1 MEYFF
6 VNHLISSKYFKAFP
20 CHENQHYCFELPSS
34 LQSTM
39 HLTQQCCC
47 LTVHSLIVFIAD
59 FFPWHRTS
67 SVPICAPNFVLSI
80 WTKIGFWTWKSLFPA
95 GNQNSRFSSTI
106 SVNQSERDIFY
117 IVVDK
122 AIKKTMAVLETD
134 EQNRNW
140 SSFGGKLCFVAFSQW
155 TVVVT
160 CTTWHTVECKVI
172 VPNGYRLERS
182 F

>member
-1 MEYFF
+1 MRTNIIGLSCHQ
-6 VNHLISSKYFKAFP
+6 VRINDARLQTRSVLIILLSSAEFN
-20 CHENQHYCFELPSS
+20 C
-34 LQSTM
+34 
-39 HLTQQCCC
+39 
-47 LTVHSLIVFIAD
+47 LIVFIAD

>member
-80 WTKIGFWTWKSLFPA
+80 WTKIGSEPEKVCSQLEPKIAGFPRPTVWTKVSVSYSILLLIKQLKKRWLCSKQMNRTGTGAHLVGNFALLLFHS
-95 GNQNSRFSSTI
+95 GLWLSRA
-106 SVNQSERDIFY
+106 QHDILLN
-117 IVVDK
+117 VK
-122 AIKKTMAVLETD
+122 
-134 EQNRNW
+134 
-140 SSFGGKLCFVAFSQW
+140 
-155 TVVVT
+155 
-160 CTTWHTVECKVI
+160 
-172 VPNGYRLERS
+172 
-182 F
+182 